1 VLVKILALWINTLG
15 DQSLKQLWKIMRQ
28 SSLMWFH
35 KQRTSRSQNVLWFPE
50 FNISRKIELSCFWTL
65 AFHVV

>member
-15 DQSLKQLWKIMRQ
+15 DQSLKQLWTIMRQ

-50 FNISRKIELSCFWTL
+50 F
-65 AFHVV
+65 